1 MLVEKVAELGCEQ
14 LIDHFWRSLGLHPAW
29 RLSAIDPSCG
39 NVLSSYIGLGS
50 S

>member
-1 MLVEKVAELGCEQ
+1 MLVEKVAKLGFEQ
-14 LIDHFWRSLGLHPAW
+14 LIDHFWRSLRLHPAW

-39 NVLSSYIGLGS
+39 NILSSYIGLGS